1 MGRRPWS
8 REQKELLLRLGDG
21 PTMWNVDDWRPIA
34 HEAEL
39 TSLQVSILSATPER
53 ALSYKRAYVRGD
65 VFRVQSADQNKKTM
79 QSYFSARFERSFRSH
94 RRDTNLVDG
103 VQLMCAELMA
113 IYVIQFAGLPNGIM
127 LFKGRWYPTPNGVHE
142 LDAVTKTPLLR
153 RGLVWETREPFISP
167 ELVQSQIVII
177 ERPDLEDRDV
187 VLDRAYDSMIPLVHH
202 V

>member
-1 MGRRPWS
+1 MMPISHHCKSPSCPQLRNVLYPTNAHMFEEIHFVCTQLTRTRR
-8 REQKELLLRLGDG
+8 RCKD
-21 PTMWNVDDWRPIA
+21 I
-34 HEAEL
+34 
-39 TSLQVSILSATPER
+39 
-53 ALSYKRAYVRGD
+53 
-65 VFRVQSADQNKKTM
+65 
-79 QSYFSARFERSFRSH
+79 FSARFQRSFRSH
-94 RRDTNLVDG
+94 RRDTDLVEG

-177 ERPDLEDRDV
+177 KRPDIQDRDV
-187 VLDRAYDSMIPLVHH
+187 VLDRDYDSMIPLVHE
-202 V
+202 